1 MESRSGRELDELIGF
16 AILDLRFAI
25 GCRVSDKMILAV

>member
-1 MESRSGRELDELIGF
+1 MGF

-25 GCRVSDKMILAV
+25 VQTVKFFRIEDWLQARAEKK